1 MRKRFTGIIISL
13 LSVLSTVA
21 ADGEYAVSK
30 IPAELLK
37 KANAVLRLEEL
48 NFEIINSGKAVFT
61 NHYVITILNENGDF
75 WAEFYEYYDKH
86 RKIESLEGTLYDAS
100 GKQLKKIK
108 TKDAEDLSG
117 VSDGSL
123 MDDNRY
129 KRHNFYNRV
138 YPYTIEYT
146 VEVNYNST
154 LFFPRW
160 VPMGKEM
167 LSVEKSVVN
176 IVCPADYQFRYK
188 AFNYNGEPTRTQS
201 KNNKTITSWAVS
213 NMPAIER
220 EIYSPLWHE
229 LTTVVIFGPGEFQ
242 VDDYKGNMAS
252 WLEFGKFVQSLKQ
265 GKDVLP
271 DNIKQKVHQ
280 LTDGITDEK
289 KKIAVLYEY
298 LQKNT
303 RYISIQLGIGGWQ
316 PFDAKYVAT
325 KSYGDCKA
333 LTNYMYSLLK
343 EAGITSRYTLVR
355 AGANAGYI
363 TSDFPSQQFNHVILS
378 VPLAKDTVWLECTS
392 QTLPSGYLS
401 DFTCNRNA
409 LIIDETGGHMVR
421 TPTYDLNDN
430 LQVRNVK
437 ATLSEE
443 GGLLL
448 KASTKY
454 AGLQQDDIHG
464 LINNLSKDKVKEALH
479 EQLDFAT
486 YDVKDFKYNENKSS
500 MPTIDESLDIMV
512 SNYATITGKRLFIV
526 PNVMTRT
533 KRKLAADVERKYE
546 IQLGY
551 EYKDIDSVEIE
562 IPKGYE
568 PESIP
573 SDVKVESKFG
583 KYSASVKLTGNKI
596 TYYRS
601 YENYS
606 GRFPAKDYGELVKF
620 YDAIYKAD
628 RNRVVLVKNET
639 PLKGF

>member
-1 MRKRFTGIIISL
+1 MRRKIFVAVVFI
-13 LSVLSTVA
+13 LSGLSSMA
-21 ADGEYAVSK
+21 GDGEYAVSK
-30 IPAELLK
+30 IPPELIK

-48 NFEIINSGKAVFT
+48 NFEIINSGKAVFK
-61 NHYVITILNENGDF
+61 NHYVITILNENGDD

-86 RKIESLEGTLYDAS
+86 RKIESLEGILYDAS

-123 MDDNRY
+123 IDDNRY
-129 KRHNFYNRV
+129 KRHNFYNRI

-146 VEVNYNST
+146 VEIDYNST
-154 LFFPRW
+154 LFFPMW
-160 VPMGKEM
+160 VPQGKEK
-167 LSVEKSVVN
+167 LSVEKSLVN
-176 IVCPADYQFRYK
+176 IVCPAEYKFRYK
-188 AFNYNGEPTRTQS
+188 TFNYTGEPIKTS
-201 KNNKTITSWAVS
+201 DKNNKVITSWSVK
-213 NMPAIER
+213 NMPAIEK
-220 EIYSPLWHE
+220 ELYSPLWHE

-289 KKIAVLYEY
+289 KKIAILYEY

-333 LTNYMYSLLK
+333 LTNYMFSILK

-401 DFTCNRNA
+401 DFTCNRYA
-409 LIIDETGGHMVR
+409 LVIDETGGHMVR
-421 TPTYDLNDN
+421 TPKYDLNDN
-430 LQVRNVK
+430 QQIRNISAILDDAGTLQIK
-437 ATLSEE
+437 SATNY
-443 GGLLL
+443 G
-448 KASTKY
+448 
-454 AGLQQDDIHG
+454 GLQQDDIHG

-486 YDVKDFKYNENKSS
+486 YDIKNFNYKENKSS
-500 MPTIDESLDIMV
+500 LPTIDESLDITV

-551 EYKDIDSVEIE
+551 EYKDIDTVQIE

-568 PESIP
+568 PESVP
-573 SDVKVESKFG
+573 SDAKVESKFG
-583 KYSASVKLTGNKI
+583 KYSATVKLTGNKI

-606 GRFPAKDYGELVKF
+606 GRFPAKDYADLVKF
-620 YDAIYKAD
+620 YEAIYKAD
-628 RNRVVLVKNET
+628 RSRVVLVKNET

>member
-1 MRKRFTGIIISL
+1 MRFTGIIISL
-13 LSVLSTVA
+13 LSVLSSLA
-21 ADGEYAVSK
+21 ADGEYAVAK

-61 NHYVITILNENGDF
+61 NHYVITILNENGDD

-86 RKIESLEGTLYDAS
+86 RKIESLEGILYDAS
-100 GKQLKKIK
+100 GKQLKRIK

-123 MDDNRY
+123 IDDNRY

-146 VEVNYNST
+146 VEIDYNST
-154 LFFPRW
+154 LFFPMW
-160 VPMGKEM
+160 VPQGKER

-176 IVCPADYQFRYK
+176 IICPSDYQFRYK
-188 AFNYNGEPTRTQS
+188 NFNYAGEPVKTPD
-201 KNNKTITSWAVS
+201 KNNKVTTSWSVK
-213 NMPAIER
+213 NMPVIEK
-220 EIYSPLWHE
+220 ELYSPLWHE

-265 GKDVLP
+265 GKDILP

-280 LTDGITDEK
+280 LTDAITDEK
-289 KKIAVLYEY
+289 KKIAVLYDY

-316 PFDAKYVAT
+316 PFDAKYVAS

-343 EAGITSRYTLVR
+343 EAGINSRYTLVR

-401 DFTCNRNA
+401 DFTCNRFA
-409 LIIDETGGHMVR
+409 LVIDETGGHLVH
-421 TPTYDLNDN
+421 TPKYSLNDN
-430 LQVRNVK
+430 LQIRNIK
-437 ATLSEE
+437 ATLNEE

-448 KASTKY
+448 KASTRY
-454 AGLQQDDIHG
+454 SGLQQDDIHG

-486 YDVKDFKYNENKSS
+486 YNINNFNYAENKSTL
-500 MPTIDESLDIMV
+500 PTIDESLDIGV

-533 KRKLAADVERKYE
+533 KRKLAADVERKYD

-568 PESIP
+568 TESIP

-583 KYSASVKLTGNKI
+583 KYTAAVKLTGNKI

-620 YDAIYKAD
+620 YEAIYKAD

>member
-1 MRKRFTGIIISL
+1 MKQLIGLIYF
-13 LSVLSTVA
+13 LSFSFMSQA

-30 IPAELLK
+30 ISPELLK

-61 NHYVITILNENGDF
+61 NHYVITILNENGDD

-86 RKIESLEGTLYDAS
+86 RKIESLEGVLYDAM
-100 GKQLKKIK
+100 GKQVKRIK

-117 VSDGSL
+117 VSDASL

-129 KRHNFYNRV
+129 KRHNFYNRT

-146 VEVNYNST
+146 VEINYNST
-154 LFFPRW
+154 LFFPMW
-160 VPMGKEM
+160 VPQGKEK
-167 LSVEKSVVN
+167 LSVEKSTVN
-176 IVCPADYQFRYK
+176 IISPADYQFRYK
-188 AFNYNGEPTRTQS
+188 AFNYSGEPIKTQDK
-201 KNNKTITSWAVS
+201 KNNIVTSWSVK
-213 NMPAIER
+213 NMPAIEK

-229 LTTVVIFGPGEFQ
+229 LTTVVIFGPGVFEI
-242 VDDYKGNMAS
+242 DDYKGNMAS

-265 GKDVLP
+265 GRDVLP
-271 DNIKQKVHQ
+271 DNIKQKIHQ
-280 LTDGITDEK
+280 LTNGITDEK
-289 KKIAVLYEY
+289 KKIAILYEY

-333 LTNYMYSLLK
+333 LTNYMFSILK
-343 EAGITSRYTLVR
+343 EAGISSRYTLVR

-363 TSDFPSQQFNHVILS
+363 TNDFPSQQFNHVILS

-401 DFTCNRNA
+401 DFTCDRDA
-409 LIIDETGGHMVR
+409 LIIDETGGHLVH
-421 TPTYDLNDN
+421 TPKYTLNDN
-430 LQVRNVK
+430 IQIRNVI
-437 ATLSEE
+437 ATLNDE
-443 GGLLL
+443 GTLQI
-448 KASTKY
+448 KSATKY
-454 AGLQQDDIHG
+454 GGLQQDDIHG

-479 EQLDFAT
+479 QQLDFAT
-486 YDVKDFKYNENKSS
+486 YDIKEFSYKENKSLL
-500 MPTIDESLDIMV
+500 PTIDESLDITV
-512 SNYATITGKRLFIV
+512 SNYATITGKRLFII

-533 KRKLAADVERKYE
+533 HRKLSADVERKYD

-551 EYKDIDSVEIE
+551 EYKDIDTSVIV
-562 IPKGYE
+562 IPAGYSTE
-568 PESIP
+568 AITPDTKI
-573 SDVKVESKFG
+573 ESKFG
-583 KYSASVKLTGNKI
+583 KYSSSVKLQDNKI

-606 GRFPAKDYGELVKF
+606 GRFPAKDYAELVKF
-620 YDAIYKAD
+620 CEAIYKAD
-628 RNRVVLVKNET
+628 RNRIVLVKTEQ
-639 PLKGF
+639 PAKGF